1 VKTRRVRIEYR
12 SLPSQKK
19 FHASGARFK
28 GFSGPVGSGKSAALC
43 QEAVKLAMVNAGRTG
58 LIGAP
63 TYAMLRDATM
73 PALLQVLGDN
83 GIEYEHNKA
92 EGHLRLM
99 PMGSKILLRS
109 LDEFERLRGS
119 NLAWFGVDE
128 LTYVSEQA
136 WLRLDARL
144 RDPKAKRLCG
154 FGVWTPKGY
163 DWVWRRFIQSP
174 VGGYD
179 VVQAKPFE
187 NKYLLAAVPDYYERL
202 KASYDAD
209 FYEQEV
215 MGSYL
220 NPSEGL
226 VYRSFS
232 RERNVEAVAFDEGLP
247 LIWALDFNVDPMSSV
262 IAQVDGEEVRVL
274 DEIVLRRAGTSE
286 ACEAFLARYPEF
298 PAGLRIYADASGNH
312 MHTSGGSDRQVIEE
326 FFLLRGIRGVR
337 LEIPKSNPP
346 VRQRVELVNGRLRS
360 ASGDVALKVDPRCRE
375 LVEDFE
381 LVQFVAGTCE
391 IDKTKDQKRTHLSDA
406 LGYLLW
412 QECKAHAGRIGERWR
427 RIV

>member
-1 VKTRRVRIEYR
+1 MRTKRLGIEYR
-12 SLPSQKK
+12 ALASQRR
-19 FHASGARFK
+19 FHASEARFK

-43 QEAVKLAMVNAGRTG
+43 QEAVKLAMVNTGRTG

-63 TYAMLRDATM
+63 TYAMLRDATL
-73 PALLQVLGDN
+73 PALMQVIEQS

-92 EGHLRLM
+92 EGWLRLE

-128 LTYVSEQA
+128 LTYVQEQA
-136 WLRLDARL
+136 WLRLEARL
-144 RDPKAKRLCG
+144 RDPKAKKLCG

-174 VGGYD
+174 VGGYET
-179 VVQAKPFE
+179 VQARPFE
-187 NKYLLAAVPDYYERL
+187 NKYLLEAVPDYYERL

-215 MGSYL
+215 RGSYL

-232 RERNVEAVAFDEGLP
+232 RERNVEAAEVDEALP

-286 ACEAFLARYPEF
+286 ACEEFLSRYPEF
-298 PAGLRIYADASGNH
+298 PAGLKVYADASANH
-312 MHTSGGSDRQVIEE
+312 LHTSGGSDKEVIEG
-326 FFLLRGIRGVR
+326 FFLERGVR
-337 LEIPKSNPP
+337 GVRIEIPRSNPP
-346 VRQRVELVNGRLRS
+346 VRQRVELVNGRMRS
-360 ASGDVALKVDPRCRE
+360 ARGDVSLKVDPKCKE
-375 LVEDFE
+375 LIKDFE
-381 LVQFVAGTCE
+381 LVQYVAGTCE
-391 IDKTKDQKRTHLSDA
+391 IDKTKDPRRTHLSDA

-412 QECKAHAGRIGERWR
+412 QECRGHAERIGERGR
-427 RIV
+427 RII

>member
-1 VKTRRVRIEYR
+1 VKTRRVGIEYR
-12 SLPSQKK
+12 ALNSQRR
-19 FHASGARFK
+19 FHASEARFK

-43 QEAVKLAMVNAGRTG
+43 QEAVKLAMMNAGRTG

-63 TYAMLRDATM
+63 TYAMLRDATL
-73 PALLQVLGDN
+73 PALMQVIEQS

-92 EGHLRLM
+92 EGWLKLE

-128 LTYVSEQA
+128 LTYVQEQA
-136 WLRLDARL
+136 WLRLEARL
-144 RDPKAKRLCG
+144 RDPKAKKLCG
-154 FGVWTPKGY
+154 YGVWTPKGY

-174 VGGYD
+174 VGGYET
-179 VVQAKPFE
+179 VQARPFE
-187 NKYLLAAVPDYYERL
+187 NKYLLEAVPDYYERL

-232 RERNVEAVAFDEGLP
+232 RERNVEAVELDETLP

-286 ACEAFLARYPEF
+286 ACGEFLSRYPEF
-298 PAGLRIYADASGNH
+298 PAGLKVYADASAH
-312 MHTSGGSDRQVIEE
+312 HLHTSGGSDKEVIEG
-326 FFLLRGIRGVR
+326 FFLERGVR
-337 LEIPKSNPP
+337 GVRIEIPRSNPP
-346 VRQRVELVNGRLRS
+346 VRQRIELVNGRMRS
-360 ASGDVALKVDPRCRE
+360 AAGDVSLKVDPRCGE
-375 LVEDFE
+375 LIKDFE

-391 IDKTKDQKRTHLSDA
+391 IDKMKDPRRTHLSDA

-412 QECKAHAGRIGERWR
+412 QECRGHAARIGERGKR
-427 RIV
+427 LF